1 MGPGS
6 LRRAIERKSPMLLHR
21 SVRTGSSIL
30 ANYSANG
37 LFPLKRASRAQL
49 RIPGRM
55 EFSERT
61 GAGTGQP
68 RASSIFIDPLHEYA
82 ASGYG
87 LFPFVPPARRSTF
100 GNSRSLGHRVFS
112 HAFANSQLYLRSDA
126 ALTVYF
132 GECSACSGGTGHH
145 SYSFC

>member
-37 LFPLKRASRAQL
+37 LFPWKRASRAQL

-87 LFPFVPPARRSTF
+87 LFPFVPPAWRSTF
-100 GNSRSLGHRVFS
+100 GSVHGLVTSPERRF
-112 HAFANSQLYLRSDA
+112 FDA
-126 ALTVYF
+126 RRCNPPELTNEPLCPARGKVLLNP
-132 GECSACSGGTGHH
+132 
-145 SYSFC
+145 

>member
-1 MGPGS
+1 MAGAIIVEGDFADVPEIA
-6 LRRAIERKSPMLLHR
+6 RARER
-21 SVRTGSSIL
+21 VIL

-37 LFPLKRASRAQL
+37 LCPLKRASRAAQD
-49 RIPGRM
+49 
-55 EFSERT
+55 
-61 GAGTGQP
+61 P
-68 RASSIFIDPLHEYA
+68 RPDGIFGKDRGSRVHPSILIDPLHEYA

-126 ALTVYF
+126 AFTM
-132 GECSACSGGTGHH
+132 
-145 SYSFC
+145 